1 MPSFRFESALLAAS
15 LVDFAAESTLFFGS
29 ALFVPFVWSRWVLG
43 RVYFWLSLCSPIRL
57 GLQTVLR
64 RLWDLLC
71 AFMVH
76 VVLSFVLL
84 ALGEEKRRLLLTMGS
99 REKA

>member
-1 MPSFRFESALLAAS
+1 MLLSVCVVLFGFGSSLLLAQPA
-15 LVDFAAESTLFFGS
+15 
-29 ALFVPFVWSRWVLG
+29 
-43 RVYFWLSLCSPIRL
+43 RL

-76 VVLSFVLL
+76 VVLSFLL

>member
-1 MPSFRFESALLAAS
+1 M
-15 LVDFAAESTLFFGS
+15 
-29 ALFVPFVWSRWVLG
+29 WSCLVLG
-43 RVYFWLSLCSPIRL
+43 RVYFWLSLRSPIRL

-76 VVLSFVLL
+76 VVLSFLL